1 MIKTEAKDEM
11 SKERKD
17 SFEIINTLGQV
28 LTTEPKTVYAIS
40 SETEVLGNSM
50 HSETILRY
58 VELIKHIQDTF
69 QDKKIQI
76 NETKISN
83 RTYRT
88 IQIVSQ
94 D

>member
-1 MIKTEAKDEM
+1 MTNPMEKDAM

-17 SFEIINTLGQV
+17 SFEIINTLAQV
-28 LTTEPKTVYAIS
+28 LTSEPKTIYAIS
-40 SETEVLGNSM
+40 SETEALNNAL

-58 VELIKHIQDTF
+58 VELIKYIQETF
-69 QDKKIQI
+69 HNKKVQI
-76 NETKISN
+76 TETQISN

-88 IQIVSQ
+88 IQLVSQ